1 MVIFD
6 QPTPTTNRKIYTTR
20 IMKSECRNVIF
31 VTFLFI
37 FQPLCHNPIYASD
50 ELILSDEPRNFRDKI
65 RRLSANFNRS
75 FRKASVNLLNQHQ
88 PTPNLPSESSTSNSQ
103 SEPFVQK
110 SSASHD
116 FDSANT
122 ATTMLTATT
131 NGTSSLVMSVTEP
144 SSDSGSAALTG
155 SNRKQVEFIGTP
167 HQN

>member
-1 MVIFD
+1 M
-6 QPTPTTNRKIYTTR
+6 
-20 IMKSECRNVIF
+20 
-31 VTFLFI
+31 
-37 FQPLCHNPIYASD
+37 CHNPIYASD

-75 FRKASVNLLNQHQ
+75 FRKASINILNQHQ
-88 PTPNLPSESSTSNSQ
+88 LPTNHQPDQSSTSNSQ

-122 ATTMLTATT
+122 ATTTLTATT

-144 SSDSGSAALTG
+144 SSDAGSAALTG
-155 SNRKQVEFIGTP
+155 SNRKQVKLHG
-167 HQN
+167 H

>member
-1 MVIFD
+1 M
-6 QPTPTTNRKIYTTR
+6 
-20 IMKSECRNVIF
+20 
-31 VTFLFI
+31 
-37 FQPLCHNPIYASD
+37 
-50 ELILSDEPRNFRDKI
+50 
-65 RRLSANFNRS
+65 AN
-75 FRKASVNLLNQHQ
+75 HQ
-88 PTPNLPSESSTSNSQ
+88 PELASASTSNSQ

-167 HQN
+167 H